1 MDCKEVSSIGTL
13 IELSFDYDFDAAL
26 QRLSLDPVN
35 AVNLP
40 KREIRIPMDE
50 GNIVTLTGIGTK
62 SSPAFIMTDCVN
74 DEQLEWVKNC
84 FHFHQSLADVTAH
97 FAGSDLSSLFVK
109 YAGTPLIRNFSPYG
123 TLMRNIIHQQL
134 NVAFAHILT
143 LRFVETYGTRQEG
156 VWRYPQPTVIA
167 ALQVEDLQ
175 NLQFSRRKAEY
186 VIGISKGIAERTL
199 DLTKFE
205 WMEDE
210 DVVSKLTKLRGVGP
224 WTAQN
229 FLMFGLGRPN
239 VFPLGDVGLQNAL
252 KKLWNMDRKPT
263 ADEMLSRFPHW
274 SPYLSYAALYLW
286 RSIE

>member
-13 IELSFDYDFDAAL
+13 IELSFDYDFDEAL
-26 QRLSLDPVN
+26 QRLALDPVN
-35 AVNLP
+35 AVDLH

-50 GNIVTLTGIGTK
+50 GNIVALKGTGTK
-62 SSPAFIMTDCVN
+62 SAPAFVITGN
-74 DEQLEWVKNC
+74 LNEKQIEWVSKC
-84 FHFHQSLADVTAH
+84 FHFHDSLRHITEH
-97 FAGSDLSSLFVK
+97 FAESDLERLFVQ
-109 YAGTPLIRNFSPYG
+109 YAGTPIIRNFSPYG

-143 LRFVETYGTRQEG
+143 LRFVETFGARQEG
-156 VWRYPQPTVIA
+156 VWRYPKPEVIA

-186 VIGISKGIAERTL
+186 VIGISKEIVEGAL

-205 WMEDE
+205 WMEDAE
-210 DVVSKLTKLRGVGP
+210 VVNRLTKLRGIGP

-239 VFPLGDVGLQNAL
+239 VFPLGDIGLQNAL

-263 ADEMLSRFPHW
+263 SDEMLSRFPYW

-286 RSIE
+286 KSIE